1 MMAES
6 SAGKSAAA
14 KGPGAK
20 TTGAKTAGSKSD
32 TKATGT
38 KATGTKATGTKAAP
52 VGLAESDMELSER
65 ERALI
70 VSAYR
75 VITRQG
81 GHRTSLQD
89 IAEDAGVSKGLL
101 LYHFKSKDVVLSTT
115 MRWALLRTADRIR
128 GRLAEADGDP
138 RQSVRA
144 LVDAVFVGAKQNR
157 DFYLLYLD
165 LVEHS
170 ARAATFKELPRMT
183 REIINGLYAEI
194 LREGVERGAFEITD
208 VDEAATKMRAFIDG
222 VFLTWLQEEQW
233 KSSYKR
239 YREMCL
245 TGLLQLLVGE

>member
-1 MMAES
+1 MKAKSSTVGPAES
-6 SAGKSAAA
+6 GMS
-14 KGPGAK
+14 
-20 TTGAKTAGSKSD
+20 
-32 TKATGT
+32 
-38 KATGTKATGTKAAP
+38 
-52 VGLAESDMELSER
+52 LSER

-128 GRLAEADGDP
+128 GRLAEADDDP
-138 RQSVRA
+138 RQSVEA

-170 ARAATFKELPRMT
+170 ARAATFKELPGMT
-183 REIINGLYAEI
+183 REIMNGLYAEI
-194 LREGVERGAFEITD
+194 LHEGVERGAFAITD
-208 VDEAATKMRAFIDG
+208 VDAAATKMRAFIDG
-222 VFLTWLQEEQW
+222 LFLTWLQEERW
-233 KSSYKR
+233 KATYKR

-245 TGLLQLLVGE
+245 TGLMQLLVGE